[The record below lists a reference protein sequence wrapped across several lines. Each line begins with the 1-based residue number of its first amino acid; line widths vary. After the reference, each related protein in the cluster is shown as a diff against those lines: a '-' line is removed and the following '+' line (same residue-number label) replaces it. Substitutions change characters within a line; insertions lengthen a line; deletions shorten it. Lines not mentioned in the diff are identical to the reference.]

1 MALASRHLR
10 LATLQQ
16 QLVHVHARIARLQQD
31 AILTVLL
38 EEAEQ
43 EQQRAPTTKKKVVGP
58 NLDIEKMP
66 VWAVQYSYKRA
77 WSG

>member
-10 LATLQQ
+10 LAILQQ
-16 QLVHVHARIARLQQD
+16 QLVDVHARLQQD

-77 WSG
+77 

>member
-10 LATLQQ
+10 LAILQQ
-16 QLVHVHARIARLQQD
+16 QLVHVHARLQQD

-77 WSG
+77 